1 MMDREEMAGSMSGT
15 SLLLPEPKKA
25 GALKKCAPA
34 RAPETPKP
42 TGKYTPPPSSLGHKI
57 VMGSAVVLPFL
68 GTIAAIAIMW
78 SYGFMGWL
86 YLGML
91 IIGWQ
96 ITGLGV
102 TIGLH
107 RLATHRSFETYP
119 IIRAMF
125 LMCGALSV
133 EGSPIVWCATHRKHH
148 EFSDHLGDP
157 HSPHLHGES
166 VWDMLRGFW
175 HAHTGWLF
183 TGYWTQQDLKRYAP
197 DLITEPWLVKID
209 RLYYLWVLAT
219 LAIPAAIG
227 GLVTWSWTG
236 AGLGLLWGGFARV
249 FMTHHITWSIN
260 SVCHVF
266 GRRDYESSDESTN
279 NFLCGVLGLGE
290 GWHNNHHAFPTS
302 ARHGLRWWQFDQ
314 SWYIIR
320 AMELCGLAWNVK
332 VPNERQMLNKSLH

>member
-1 MMDREEMAGSMSGT
+1 MDQQLVGVSISQA
-15 SLLLPEPKKA
+15 SLLSPQPSRKA
-25 GALKKCAPA
+25 KAPQRTNA
-34 RAPETPKP
+34 EIPRKP
-42 TGKYTPPPSSLGHKI
+42 GKFVPPASNLTHKLI
-57 VMGSAVVLPFL
+57 MGTAVVLPFL
-68 GTIAAIAIMW
+68 GLLVAVSLAWFYGIMSW
-78 SYGFMGWL
+78 F
-86 YLGML
+86 YLAMM
-91 IIGWQ
+91 IVGWQ

-119 IIRAMF
+119 WIRA
-125 LMCGALSV
+125 LWLACGALSV

-148 EFSDHLGDP
+148 EFSDHHGDP
-157 HSPHLHGES
+157 HSPHLHGDS

-183 TGYWTQQDLKRYAP
+183 TGYWTQKDLERYVP
-197 DLITEPWLVKID
+197 DLLAEPWLVRVDK
-209 RLYYLWVLAT
+209 LYYLWVLAT

-227 GLVTWSWTG
+227 GLATWSWEG
-236 AGLGLLWGGFARV
+236 AALGFLWGGLVRV
-249 FMTHHITWSIN
+249 FVTHHITWSIN

-266 GRRDYESSDESTN
+266 GSRDYESADESTN
-279 NFLCGVLGLGE
+279 NFACGVLGLGE

-320 AMELCGLAWNVK
+320 AMELCGLAWQVRL
-332 VPNERQMLNKSLH
+332 PTERQMLTKSLH